1 MRKIIIIIFAVVTGV
16 TLGAAAAR
24 GVYSYINCGYNV
36 FTGNYVNKGKEYA
49 YGSMEDAYNCAL
61 FGLLPD
67 LVEQR
72 LGKYGDKDTLLRAEE
87 IIQTNKENKE
97 TKK

>member
-1 MRKIIIIIFAVVTGV
+1 MKKVIIIIVAVVAGG

-72 LGKYGDKDTLLRAEE
+72 LGIYGDKDTLLRAEE
-87 IIQTNKENKE
+87 IIKTNKENKE
-97 TKK
+97 NKQ

>member
-1 MRKIIIIIFAVVTGV
+1 MKKIIIIIVAVVAGG

-67 LVEQR
+67 SVEKR
-72 LGKYGDKDTLLRAEE
+72 LGIYGDKDTLLQAEE
-87 IIQTNKENKE
+87 IIKTNKENKE
-97 TKK
+97 NK